1 MSDSTEIRVPD
12 PRDVEAQANGIIKKH
27 MALAMA
33 GGIIPIPLVD
43 LAAVTAVQLDMLKR
57 LAGTYSVPF
66 EGASARAFATSLT
79 SALAGT
85 SAARMSASL
94 IKLVPGIGTL
104 AGGAAQVVVTG
115 ASTYAVGNLFKR
127 LFREGR
133 SIEEL
138 TVGEVKDELMS
149 YFDAGKDIARDLT
162 ENIKN
167 KATGVKDRLAR
178 RSRRDEE
185 E

>member
-1 MSDSTEIRVPD
+1 MSDSTELRVPD
-12 PRDVEAQANGIIKKH
+12 PHEVEAQADSIIKKH
-27 MALAMA
+27 MGLAMA

-43 LAAVTAVQLDMLKR
+43 LAAVTAVQLDMLKQ
-57 LAGTYSVPF
+57 LASTYAVPF
-66 EGASARAFATSLT
+66 ESGSARAFVTSLT

-85 SAARMSASL
+85 SAARMGASL

-127 LFREGR
+127 LFRDGR
-133 SIEEL
+133 SIEQL

-149 YFDAGKDIARDLT
+149 YFDAGKGIARDLT
-162 ENIKN
+162 DNVKDR
-167 KATGVKDRLAR
+167 ATGVKNLVAR
-178 RSRRDEE
+178 RSHDEE